1 MSNELIQIGNPDRI
15 QNFIKKIKGKK
26 PLFICVI
33 GNTETGKISGIS
45 AAGANPEITDF
56 TPAADMEYLHF
67 HKCKSIDGVPV
78 TPDGIP
84 TPALITKA
92 ALDLGDIPYIVVVG
106 GAKILPKTPYID
118 LGGTFGTNIS
128 SGNAI
133 KNPKKVFENARLF
146 GENISKLANYLV
158 IGESIAGGT
167 TTALSVLLALGYDAS
182 NKISSSLPNNPLELK
197 LKIINE
203 GFKKRNVKFGDFK
216 NQPFKAIE
224 YFGDPMQPA
233 CAGIVIGAAKKIPI
247 ILAGGTQMAAI
258 AALVKLID
266 NNALENLTIGTTKWI
281 IEDSQSDLLG
291 ILKQIDQKIPILGIN
306 FNFSSMKYEGLR
318 VYEEGIVK
326 EGVGAGGTSIACI
339 LYTKNEINIEKL
351 QKKIEE
357 DYEKIIKKGTI

>member
-1 MSNELIQIGNPDRI
+1 MCNELIHIGNPDRI
-15 QNFIKKIKGKK
+15 QNFIKKIEGKK

-33 GNTETGKISGIS
+33 GNTDTGKISGIS

-56 TPAADMEYLHF
+56 TPAADMEYLHYN
-67 HKCKSIDGVPV
+67 KCKSINGVPV

-92 ALDLGDIPYIVVVG
+92 ALDLGDIPYMVVVG

-118 LGGTFGTNIS
+118 LGGVFGTDIS
-128 SGNAI
+128 SGNAV
-133 KNPKKVFENARLF
+133 KNPKDVFEKAKLF
-146 GENISKLANYLV
+146 GENISKVADYLV

-167 TTALSVLLALGYDAS
+167 TTALSVLLALGYNAS
-182 NKISSSLPNNPLELK
+182 NKISSSLPYNPLELK

-203 GFKKRNVKFGDFK
+203 GFKKKNAKFSDFK

-233 CAGIVIGAAKKIPI
+233 CVGIVVGAAKKIPI

-266 NNALENLTIGTTKWI
+266 KNALENLAIGTTKWI
-281 IEDSQSDLLG
+281 IKDPQSDLLG
-291 ILKQIDQKIPILGIN
+291 IMKQIDQKIPILGIN

-339 LYTKNEINIEKL
+339 LYTKNKINIEKL

-357 DYEKIIKKGTI
+357 DYEKIITN